1 MYALYK
7 KKTPEQAL
15 ADAKKEIQ
23 LLEERISQRK

>member
-1 MYALYK
+1 MYAFYK

-15 ADAKKEIQ
+15 ADAKMEIQ